1 MIARS
6 FYASATGIIKARE
19 AMAHKRL
26 TQELLATGVGLK
38 TRQSVGRFLAGKPVD
53 RRVFIEICCQLDL
66 DWQEIAVERKL
77 STPTTMRHN
86 QENPVDIDALVQ
98 EARSLYHDK
107 IDAQCSTLQL
117 LELPQPIDLAHI
129 YIDAYIL
136 EDIPNRRWL
145 EITDLQKSIP
155 LDSDRDTL
163 APFHSDHIA
172 QERVLAIEAATK
184 YFKLMILGK
193 PGTGK
198 STFLKFIALQCNR
211 GTFQPHLLPIYIE
224 LKDFVEDAKEQS
236 AFSLENYISQEL
248 DLYDILA
255 ENFQALLRHG
265 KLLILLDGLDE
276 VPDAEKDRV
285 ITEIRRLSQRY
296 YKNQFIITCRLAAHQ
311 YRFQGFTE
319 VEIADFTNH
328 QITNFAQKYFV
339 ATSSNNQGA
348 GLTKASQFIE
358 QLKYPDNRK
367 IRELAAT
374 PLLLNLICSVF
385 QSKASFPTQHAKLY
399 EEGLEILLVKWDR
412 SKGVRRDETYYNLSL
427 VNKIKLLNQLG
438 AKTFEQ
444 EDYLFAQ
451 NKVQQ
456 HIIDYL
462 RQLPDPKSD
471 PVALQIDSEAVLK
484 SIERQH
490 GLLVE
495 RARRIYSFSHL
506 TFQEY
511 FTARHITTTND
522 LVNDSNQALEQLVTH
537 ITRKRWREIFLLA
550 AGMLRRVDDLIWL
563 MKEEINQ
570 LLIPDDKL
578 LQFLGWI
585 DRKSQSV
592 SVKYKPV
599 AVRAFY
605 FSLTLTLNEYLK
617 IALNPDSGNNPFS
630 HKSELPLSRCLSLA
644 LALDPNFD
652 LHRDIGF
659 NFNSKFADIYPIPA
673 LNRFSLIEQTINC
686 IIHFDLAL
694 IPSRIKELQESIQK
708 LKIQIHQPEKEP
720 EQIHIWWSENQQTWT
735 EKLIAIL
742 HEHYHIGHIWDFST
756 EQTRS
761 LWQYYEANQ
770 LLVDCLNSSYELNP
784 EVRSLLEEKL
794 LKV

>member
-1 MIARS
+1 MISRS
-6 FYASATGIIKARE
+6 FYASAIGIIKARE

-26 TQELLATGVGLK
+26 TQELLATAVGLK
-38 TRQSVGRFLAGKPVD
+38 TRQSVGRFLSGKPVD

-66 DWQEIAVERKL
+66 DWQEIAVEKKL
-77 STPTTMRHN
+77 STPTTMRHI

-107 IDAQCSTLQL
+107 IEAKCSTLQL
-117 LELPQPIDLAHI
+117 LELPVPIDLAHI

-145 EITDLQKSIP
+145 EITDLQKSLP
-155 LDSDRDTL
+155 LDSDRNTL

-172 QERVLAIEAATK
+172 QERVLAMEAATK
-184 YFKLMILGK
+184 YSKLMILGK

-198 STFLKFIALQCNR
+198 STFLKFLALQCNR

-236 AFSLENYISQEL
+236 EFSLENYICEEFAL
-248 DLYDILA
+248 CDILA
-255 ENFQALLRHG
+255 DNFYALLRHG

-276 VPDAEKDRV
+276 VPESEKDRV
-285 ITEIRRLSQRY
+285 IIEIRRLSQRY
-296 YKNQFIITCRLAAHQ
+296 YKNQFIITCRIAAHL

-319 VEIADFTNH
+319 VEIADFTSN
-328 QITNFAQKYFV
+328 QITDFAQKYFV
-339 ATSSNNQGA
+339 AVSRNNQAA
-348 GLTKASQFIE
+348 GLITAAQFIE
-358 QLKYPDNRK
+358 QIKYPDNRK
-367 IRELAAT
+367 ILELAAT
-374 PLLLNLICSVF
+374 PLLLNLTCSVF

-399 EEGLEILLVKWDR
+399 EEGLEILLVKWDQ

-462 RQLPDPKSD
+462 RELPDPKSD
-471 PVALQIDSEAVLK
+471 PVALQIDSEAILK

-495 RARRIYSFSHL
+495 RSRRIYSFSHL
-506 TFQEY
+506 SFQEY

-522 LVNDSNQALEQLVTH
+522 IAKDSNGVLKQLATK
-537 ITRKRWREIFLLA
+537 INGKRWREIFLLT

-563 MKEEINQ
+563 MKEEIDQ
-570 LLIPDDKL
+570 LLIADEKL
-578 LQFLGWI
+578 LQFVEWI
-585 DRKSQSV
+585 DCKSQSV
-592 SVKYKPV
+592 SVKYKAV

-605 FSLTLTLNEYLK
+605 FYLTLTLNEYLK
-617 IALNPDSGNNPFS
+617 IALNPDSANNPLP

-652 LHRDIGF
+652 LHRKVEL
-659 NFNSKFADIYPIPA
+659 NFNRKSLDSYQIPA
-673 LNRFSLIEQTINC
+673 LNGFQLLNRTVNCAIE
-686 IIHFDLAL
+686 FDLAL
-694 IPSRIKELQESIQK
+694 IPSRIKELQESLQK
-708 LKIQIHQPEKEP
+708 LKKYIPQPEENPEP
-720 EQIHIWWSENQQTWT
+720 INSWWTENQQTWT
-735 EKLIAIL
+735 DKFIPIL
-742 HEHYHIGHIWDFST
+742 HEHYHSGHNWDFSAA
-756 EQTRS
+756 QTRS
-761 LWQYYEANQ
+761 LWQYYEASQ

-784 EVRSLLEEKL
+784 EMLALLEEKL
-794 LKV
+794 LTV